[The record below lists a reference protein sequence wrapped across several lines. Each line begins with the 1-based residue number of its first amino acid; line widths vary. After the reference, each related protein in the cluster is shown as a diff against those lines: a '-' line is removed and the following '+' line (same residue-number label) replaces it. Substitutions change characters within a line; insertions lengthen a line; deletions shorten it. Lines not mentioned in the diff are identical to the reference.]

1 MLERVDLQGGNNLV
15 LSTASPTPLATQ
27 AAGLMQ
33 SSIPVSQQPV
43 PVFRPPG
50 LHMSHY
56 PPNYMPYGHY
66 FSPFYPPLPTMHPFL
81 SNGAFAQQP
90 QASGVYHTPPPPGAA
105 AGNKYTLPHYKP
117 GTNTGNLAHVGMPG
131 GYGPPYGSF
140 PAGYNNPT
148 SAASAGN
155 SNTSEDLST
164 LQLKENNGYN
174 TTGQQVMYSLPP
186 FINPIRLKDY
196 SKTFLGFFAE

>member
-1 MLERVDLQGGNNLV
+1 
-15 LSTASPTPLATQ
+15 
-27 AAGLMQ
+27 
-33 SSIPVSQQPV
+33 
-43 PVFRPPG
+43 
-50 LHMSHY
+50 
-56 PPNYMPYGHY
+56 
-66 FSPFYPPLPTMHPFL
+66 MHPFL

-105 AGNKYTLPHYKP
+105 AGNKYTVPHYKP

-186 FINPIRLKDY
+186 L
-196 SKTFLGFFAE
+196 